1 MPRKTIKC
9 PKGCPLQKAGYP
21 ALVTIP
27 LIDYQALLKARLDL
41 EQSCISFKQLS
52 KPRRS
57 TIERDPE
64 VAVFISMKLGH
75 FTVREIEK
83 AVRREFGGSRTPS
96 RQAIY
101 RYWTRLRREAVIR
114 TTDET
119 D

>member
-1 MPRKTIKC
+1 MSHNPAQC

-21 ALVTIP
+21 GLVTIP
-27 LIDYQALLKARLDL
+27 LTDYQALLKARLDL
-41 EQSCISFKQLS
+41 EQSGISFKQLS

-75 FTVREIEK
+75 LTVREIEK
-83 AVRREFGGSRTPS
+83 TVRRQFGGSRTPS

-114 TTDET
+114 AAEET
-119 D
+119 N